1 MEAHAVAAENPFD
14 SAYRSFDALAVR
26 LQASET
32 RVLSHSAVE
41 VLITNDGREVLRQL
55 FQAHLD
61 VRGVGDI
68 GDAVVGADELVR
80 ERKRISTRRLMSVF
94 GLVLVT
100 RLLYAAR
107 EGGASALAPMD
118 ASLNLPRESYSHG
131 VRRRVAELAGQG
143 AYDRVVEEVGK
154 TTGAAVP
161 KRQAEELAVRAAVD
175 FDDFYGER
183 ERLDPSAAQ
192 GELLVITVD
201 GKGIVMRP
209 GSLTAQTRRAAA
221 AEAHKLERRLTKGEK
236 KNRKRMATVASVYT
250 IEPDVRT
257 PDMIVGG
264 LRGAE
269 KTRRKRPK
277 PVGKRVWASV
287 MKKPAAVIEQA
298 FQEALHRDPQR
309 EKRWV
314 AVVDGNKTQ
323 LRLLRETA
331 ARYGVALTIVL
342 DVIHVTE
349 YLWKAA
355 RAFHTETDPAGE
367 AWVDARLLRVL
378 QGKSSDVAAGVGRSA
393 TKRKLSATKR
403 KPAGKAAA
411 YLLKYRDYLHYDE
424 YLAAGLPIA
433 SGVIEGACRYLVKD
447 RMDITGARWGLDG
460 AEAVLKLRA
469 LAASGDFEAY
479 WKFHEERERS
489 SNHDVYYAA
498 CTPPQPCL
506 PDRRGRPQLRL
517 IKS

>member
-1 MEAHAVAAENPFD
+1 MKVHAVAAENPFD
-14 SAYRSFDALAVR
+14 AAHRSFDALVHR

-32 RVLSHSAVE
+32 TVLNHSAVE
-41 VLITNDGREVLRQL
+41 RLIEHDGREVLRLL

-61 VRGVGDI
+61 VRGPGDVE
-68 GDAVVGADELVR
+68 DAVVGADEIVR
-80 ERKRISTRRLMSVF
+80 ERTRTSTRRLMSVF

-100 RLLYAAR
+100 RLLYSAR
-107 EGGASALAPMD
+107 EGGAPALAPMD

-143 AYDRVVEEVGK
+143 AYDRVTDEVRR
-154 TTGAAVP
+154 TTGAVVP

-175 FDDFYGER
+175 FDDFYSER
-183 ERLDPSAAQ
+183 DQFDPSAAQ

-209 GSLTAQTRRAAA
+209 GSLTAQTQRAAA
-221 AEAHKLERRLTKGEK
+221 AEAHKLNRRLTKGEK
-236 KNRKRMATVASVYT
+236 KNRKRMATVAAVYT
-250 IEPDVRT
+250 IDPDVRT
-257 PDMIVGG
+257 PDMIIGG

-277 PVGKRVWASV
+277 PIGKRVWASV
-287 MKKPAAVIEQA
+287 MKTPGAVIEQA

-309 EKRWV
+309 AKRWV

-323 LRLLRETA
+323 LRLLREAA
-331 ARYGVALTIVL
+331 ARHGVELTIVL

-355 RAFHTETDPAGE
+355 RAFHAETDRAGE
-367 AWVDARLLRVL
+367 AWVDERLLRAL
-378 QGKSSDVAAGVGRSA
+378 QGTSSDVAAGTRRIA
-393 TKRKLSATKR
+393 TKRKLSASKR
-403 KPAGKAAA
+403 KPADKAAA

-447 RMDITGARWGLDG
+447 RMDITGARWSLEG

-479 WKFHEERERS
+479 WKFHEEREQS
-489 SNHDVYYAA
+489 SNHDVHYAA
-498 CTPPQPCL
+498 FAPPQPRV
-506 PDRRGRPQLRL
+506 PARRGRPQLRL